1 MKSTLS
7 TLIIT
12 IVLSHTTFGQ
22 TLEELNEKVLE
33 SYSKGDYENAV
44 YYGEK
49 SVKQVEKEFGKEHED
64 YPITVRNL
72 ALFNRLLG
80 HHSEAEPLYQE
91 SIQII
96 KEILGENHLDYAVS
110 VSGLAILYQEMGR
123 YIEAETLYKKSSE
136 IRRKLS
142 GENHLSYAKSINN
155 LATLYLKMKLYE
167 ESEMLFLKSIE
178 IKKNLLSEDDPSYAF
193 SLSNLGHLYQLMGH
207 YQKAEKVLKQ
217 SLNIRKKS
225 LGINHNLCADSQ
237 NNLALLYREI
247 GRYNE
252 AEDLFKESSKI
263 LRDQLGKNHSKS
275 TTVQLNLVM
284 LYQDLG
290 DLPKAEPLFLEAIDN
305 RLNQMDLNF
314 PSMSEKEKRQFWKT
328 ITNDFQLFNSFVAET
343 IENEHVK
350 NLTGQMYNNQLAIK
364 GILLN
369 EISKIKK
376 AVTHSGDTALINL
389 YNEWKTKRDN
399 LSRAYSLSI
408 KQREQ
413 QNINIPEIQQS
424 INNLEKKLS
433 LKSKAFANANKRF
446 TWKEVQRQLKP
457 KEAAIEIVR
466 FRWYNKNWTDTVYYA
481 ALIVTPETVDQ
492 PEMVLLENG
501 IELESNCL
509 NYYRNSLKKLSMD
522 EQSYIHYWQSIQDK
536 LEGIKKVYFSADGVY
551 NLINLNTLL
560 KPQTNTYVLDEID
573 VQLVTTTKDIVE
585 FLSSSSAV
593 PKSNLTAHLFGN
605 PSYNLADDQYQ
616 QVMDVNKNTSRT
628 RGIESFDEILPLGEF
643 IPLARTEQEIN
654 DIHQLLSTNDWKT
667 TTYLGTEALEERVK
681 ELKSPTLLHIATHGY
696 FKSAENK
703 NGVREIEENSDE
715 PSMLNSGLILA
726 GVTNYYESE
735 EKPLIED
742 GILTAYESTTL
753 NLDST
758 ELVVLSA
765 CDTGLG
771 ELSHGE
777 GVYGLQ
783 RGLKVAGA
791 NSVMMSL
798 WKVNDEIT
806 QELMTQFYK
815 EWLKNGDKLKAFR
828 VAQQKIKNKHPHPYY
843 WGVFVLV
850 GDNTLIETNTR
861 IVWLLFSLAGIFM
874 VILGGFAIK
883 KFRNNRFS

>member
-22 TLEELNEKVLE
+22 TLDELSEKVME
-33 SYSKGDYENAV
+33 SYSKGDYENAL

-49 SVKQVEKEFGKEHED
+49 SVAQVEKEFGKEHED
-64 YPITVRNL
+64 YPIAVRNL

-80 HHSEAEPLYQE
+80 HYADAESLYQE

-96 KEILGENHLDYAVS
+96 KERLGENHLNYAVS
-110 VSGLAILYQEMGR
+110 VNGLAILYQEMGR

-136 IRRKLS
+136 IRIKLL
-142 GENHLSYAKSINN
+142 GKNHLGYAKSLNS
-155 LATLYLKMKLYE
+155 LATLYLKMKRYK
-167 ESEMLFLKSIE
+167 ESEGLHLKSIE
-178 IKKNLLSEDDPSYAF
+178 IKKNILSEDDLSYAF
-193 SLSNLGHLYQLMGH
+193 SIINLGYLYQLMGH
-207 YQKAEKVLKQ
+207 YEKAEKMLKQ
-217 SLNIRKKS
+217 GLEIRKKS
-225 LGINHNLCADSQ
+225 LGTNHNLYAVSQ
-237 NNLALLYREI
+237 NNLALLYRET
-247 GRYNE
+247 GRYTE
-252 AEDLFKESSKI
+252 AEVLYKESIKI
-263 LRDQLGKNHSKS
+263 FKDQLGKKHSRH
-275 TTVQLNLVM
+275 TTAQVNLVM
-284 LYQDLG
+284 LYQGIG
-290 DLPKAEPLFLEAIDN
+290 DLSKAEPLFLEAIDN

-376 AVTHSGDTALINL
+376 AVTHSEDTALINL

-481 ALIVTPETVDQ
+481 ALIVTPEIADQ

-501 IELESNCL
+501 NELENNCL
-509 NYYRNSLKKLSMD
+509 NYYRNSLKKLSVD
-522 EQSYIHYWQSIQDK
+522 EQSYIHYWQPIQDK

-560 KPQTNTYVLDEID
+560 KPQLNTYVLDEID
-573 VQLVTTTKDIVE
+573 IQLVTTTKDIVE
-585 FLSSSSAV
+585 FASSPSAV
-593 PKSNLTAHLFGN
+593 PKSSLTAHLFGN
-605 PSYNLADDQYQ
+605 PSYNLAYDQYQ

-628 RGIESFDEILPLGEF
+628 RGIESFDETLPLGEF

-654 DIHQLLSTNDWKT
+654 NIHQLLRTNDWKT

-681 ELKSPTLLHIATHGY
+681 ELNSPTLLHIATHGY
-696 FKSAENK
+696 FKSVENK
-703 NGVREIEENSDE
+703 NGVEIKGNSDE
-715 PSMLNSGLILA
+715 SSMLNSGLILA

-850 GDNTLIETNTR
+850 GDNTLIETEAR
-861 IVWLLFSLAGIFM
+861 INGVIFSLAGSFI
-874 VILGGFAIK
+874 VILVGFAVQ
-883 KFRNNRFS
+883 KFRNNQFS